1 MTERDLIV
9 TKAELMSLC
18 NNNIPI
24 KEAHINFINDFGC
37 KYVDIYCV
45 AEDKNTKEEFK
56 MKVRIEGQQNI
67 TFSYVTDEEYSKAIG

>member
-9 TKAELMSLC
+9 TKAELLSLC
-18 NNNIPI
+18 GNNIPI
-24 KEAHINFINDFGC
+24 KEAYINDCSC

-56 MKVRIEGQQNI
+56 MKVRMEGQQNI
-67 TFSYVTDEEYSKAIG
+67 TFSYVTDKEYNEAIG